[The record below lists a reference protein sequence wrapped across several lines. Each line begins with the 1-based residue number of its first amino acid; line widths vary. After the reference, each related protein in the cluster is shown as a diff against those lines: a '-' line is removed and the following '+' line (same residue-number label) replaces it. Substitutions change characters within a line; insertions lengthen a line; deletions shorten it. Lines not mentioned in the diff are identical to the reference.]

1 MSYFKRA
8 VRGTA
13 WVMLFHVAA
22 SFVSYINRIV
32 LARNMTPSEYGVF
45 YAVFTFV
52 TFFLFVREL
61 GLLQALSKHIP
72 EYKIREDYGAI
83 KSAIFST
90 FSMQFAGSLI
100 LSIAFFLSANYLSV
114 HYFQA
119 ADAAFYLKFLIV
131 YVLASVVFRTM
142 KAILQ
147 GFQSMFWFAF
157 SEFLKNIITL
167 VLTFVFFYLG
177 YGTRT
182 PLYAFVLVF
191 PILIILYIAP
201 TLQAFNFLKYKMT
214 QFQAI
219 SYQLFKFSTPVFL
232 SSIAAR
238 IIGYIDTL
246 ILTYFRT
253 AAEVGVYN
261 VVLPTAL
268 ILLFIGQG
276 ISSIMLPLA
285 SELWTKNDKKRL
297 AEGMHLIYRFVFLLA
312 IPCIG
317 AFFVYS
323 RLFIETFFGS
333 AYASGSTALQILLVG
348 VLFYTVSIIH
358 ENLISGIGK
367 PQIITKIIIMAAIVN
382 VVLNLILIPSTGIY
396 GAAFATTISYII
408 MFVYTTIRSTRFIEM
423 KLPFK
428 DWGKL
433 IVPSIVFFAIQY
445 GGLYLLKES
454 LWSAVI
460 LTVLSSTL
468 YFTIARQL
476 HIFNF
481 AELRKL
487 LSRA

>member
-177 YGTRT
+177 YG
-182 PLYAFVLVF
+182 
-191 PILIILYIAP
+191 
-201 TLQAFNFLKYKMT
+201 
-214 QFQAI
+214 
-219 SYQLFKFSTPVFL
+219 
-232 SSIAAR
+232 
-238 IIGYIDTL
+238 
-246 ILTYFRT
+246 
-253 AAEVGVYN
+253 
-261 VVLPTAL
+261 
-268 ILLFIGQG
+268 
-276 ISSIMLPLA
+276 
-285 SELWTKNDKKRL
+285 
-297 AEGMHLIYRFVFLLA
+297 
-312 IPCIG
+312 
-317 AFFVYS
+317 
-323 RLFIETFFGS
+323 
-333 AYASGSTALQILLVG
+333 
-348 VLFYTVSIIH
+348 
-358 ENLISGIGK
+358 
-367 PQIITKIIIMAAIVN
+367 
-382 VVLNLILIPSTGIY
+382 
-396 GAAFATTISYII
+396 
-408 MFVYTTIRSTRFIEM
+408 
-423 KLPFK
+423 
-428 DWGKL
+428 
-433 IVPSIVFFAIQY
+433 
-445 GGLYLLKES
+445 
-454 LWSAVI
+454 
-460 LTVLSSTL
+460 
-468 YFTIARQL
+468 
-476 HIFNF
+476 IF
-481 AELRKL
+481 
-487 LSRA
+487 

>member
-52 TFFLFVREL
+52 TFFLFFREL

-72 EYKIREDYGAI
+72 EFKIKEDYGAV

-90 FSMQFAGSLI
+90 FAMQFVGSLL
-100 LSIAFFLSANYLSV
+100 LSIFFFYSADYLAQ

-119 ADAAFYLKFLIV
+119 AEAVFYLKFLVI

-157 SEFLKNIITL
+157 SEFLKNIVTL
-167 VLTFVFFYLG
+167 ALTLLFFYLG
-177 YGTRT
+177 FGVLT

-191 PILIILYIAP
+191 PVLIVLYIAP
-201 TLQAFNFLKYKMT
+201 TLRSFNFLNYKMT
-214 QFQAI
+214 QFKSV
-219 SYQLFKFSTPVFL
+219 SYRLFVFSTPVFL
-232 SSIAAR
+232 SSIANR
-238 IIGYIDTL
+238 VIGYIDTL
-246 ILTYFRT
+246 ILTYYRT
-253 AAEVGVYN
+253 SAEVGVYN

-285 SELWTKNDKKRL
+285 SELWAKNDKKRL
-297 AEGMHLIYRFVFLLA
+297 ADGMRLIYRFVFLLA
-312 IPCIG
+312 IPVIS
-317 AFFVYS
+317 ALFIYA
-323 RLFIETFFGS
+323 RLFIEKFFG
-333 AYASGSTALQILLVG
+333 AEYVSGAPALQILLVG
-348 VLFYTVSIIH
+348 VLFYTVAVIH

-367 PQIITKIIIMAAIVN
+367 PQIITKIIIAAAIVN
-382 VVLNLILIPSTGIY
+382 FVLNMILIPVWGIY
-396 GAAFATTISYII
+396 GAAIATTISYIM
-408 MFVYTTIRSTRFIEM
+408 MFVYTTIKTTRFIEM
-423 KLPFK
+423 KLPFA
-428 DWGKL
+428 DWAKL
-433 IVPSIVFFAIQY
+433 TVPASVFFFIEYA
-445 GGLYLLKES
+445 GLF
-454 LWSAVI
+454 
-460 LTVLSSTL
+460 VLGISIFSTL
-468 YFTIARQL
+468 LLTAVALAAYFYIAHLL
-476 HIFNF
+476 HMYSIDEIKQF
-481 AELRKL
+481 